1 MGHPVWTDMTTF
13 YETVNEKRHLIKC
26 QKFLSQ
32 YAFYNKHLFEHV
44 YASKMVKLLQYLL
57 QINTVT
63 HVTIS

>member
-13 YETVNEKRHLIKC
+13 YEPVNEKRHLIKC

-57 QINTVT
+57 QINTVI

>member
-44 YASKMVKLLQYLL
+44 YASKMVKLLQYLS

>member
-13 YETVNEKRHLIKC
+13 YATVNEKRHLIKC
-26 QKFLSQ
+26 QNFLSQ
-32 YAFYNKHLFEHV
+32 YAFFNKHLFEHV
-44 YASKMVKLLQYLL
+44 YTSKMVKLLQYLS